1 MEKQKIRIKDVPYIY
16 LDIDII
22 ERDITEVSANILNI
36 RQNLHLAYL
45 ERQKNV
51 PAEKFTP
58 FELYEEIYI
67 KRDYNDLD
75 LEIETKLKVFP
86 FQIMDATLLY
96 YLKLS
101 PESSIELCK
110 EIIKEVK
117 EVNGSLYTL
126 WHNETVSE
134 FRQWKNWKKVFVE
147 TIKYSTKR

>member
-22 ERDITEVSANILNI
+22 EGDITEVSANILNI

-75 LEIETKLKVFP
+75 LEIEVYRLETDEECREREELQKKRSNAIKKAAKERKLK
-86 FQIMDATLLY
+86 QAQEE
-96 YLKLS
+96 LKLYNKLKAKY
-101 PESSIELCK
+101 EAK
-110 EIIKEVK
+110 E
-117 EVNGSLYTL
+117 
-126 WHNETVSE
+126 
-134 FRQWKNWKKVFVE
+134 
-147 TIKYSTKR
+147 